1 MCLPP
6 MSLGAAHCAP
16 VCIRIVGLGIP
27 YGICL
32 AGVPTEVNGLS
43 NFQRIGMFVR
53 MNLMV

>member
-1 MCLPP
+1 MRLPP
-6 MSLGAAHCAP
+6 MSLGAAHCTP
-16 VCIRIVGLGIP
+16 VCIRIVDLGIP

-43 NFQRIGMFVR
+43 DFQRIGMFVR

>member
-1 MCLPP
+1 
-6 MSLGAAHCAP
+6 MSLGAAYCTP
-16 VCIRIVGLGIP
+16 VCIRIVEDLGIP

-43 NFQRIGMFVR
+43 DFQRIGMFVR